1 MRLFKWIF
9 LVAILGLWGVEPIW
23 AEGKKKKP
31 SRKRPLRR
39 KDEEEKEDEED
50 EEDEDKD
57 PKFAKVIKDF
67 DKVEGLFD
75 LYRDPEEN
83 KVFLAIRPDQ
93 FDQIYL
99 CSITRTQGD
108 GYFFDSASLV
118 SIGRGW
124 GTFPFVFQRVGKKVF
139 FAHKNVYYRAEPDA
153 AIHRAVD
160 RGLSDSILGVGSIEG
175 QPHPETGAVLVDPN
189 DFFVQD
195 IALVSS
201 FFSEY
206 LKKGSYSFDSD
217 NSYFGALKN
226 FPHNTEIDVVLHF
239 ATDSPQRDIPTLADT
254 RSFQHIYHYSLSSL
268 PESDFR
274 PRLADDRVGHFT
286 TLHQDYTSVLKDD
299 PYVRYINRWH
309 LEKAEPKFDQSPP
322 KKPIVFWLENTIPP
336 EYRDAVQEG
345 ILVWNKAFEPLGF
358 EGAIVA
364 KQQPDDAEWDAA
376 DVRYNVGA
384 LDGAARPG
392 VRGGAVAHQSLYR
405 RDFRRRYPHQRG
417 LYPLRP
423 FGVHRTGRSCGTE
436 GLGLSENSPRL
447 RAPQLWG
454 TAGDSATWPTGCGRR
469 PLSGGTCWKLAPRPA
484 EARWTKKSSSA
495 S

>member
-1 MRLFKWIF
+1 M
-9 LVAILGLWGVEPIW
+9 
-23 AEGKKKKP
+23 
-31 SRKRPLRR
+31 
-39 KDEEEKEDEED
+39 
-50 EEDEDKD
+50 
-57 PKFAKVIKDF
+57 
-67 DKVEGLFD
+67 
-75 LYRDPEEN
+75 
-83 KVFLAIRPDQ
+83 
-93 FDQIYL
+93 
-99 CSITRTQGD
+99 
-108 GYFFDSASLV
+108 
-118 SIGRGW
+118 
-124 GTFPFVFQRVGKKVF
+124 
-139 FAHKNVYYRAEPDA
+139 
-153 AIHRAVD
+153 
-160 RGLSDSILGVGSIEG
+160 
-175 QPHPETGAVLVDPN
+175 LVDPN

-206 LKKGSYSFDSD
+206 LKKGSYSFDND

-309 LEKAEPKFDQSPP
+309 LEKAEPKFDRSPP

-376 DVRYNVGA
+376 DVRYNSVRWMVQPGQGYAVGPSRTNPFTGEIFDA
-384 LDGAARPG
+384 DIRISADFIRYAHLEFTELVDPVGRGPWAAGDFNAPSRAAAMEHSRGFCDMADGLRQEAAFGWHLLEARDRG
-392 VRGGAVAHQSLYR
+392 RRRRGG
-405 RDFRRRYPHQRG
+405 
-417 LYPLRP
+417 
-423 FGVHRTGRSCGTE
+423 
-436 GLGLSENSPRL
+436 
-447 RAPQLWG
+447 
-454 TAGDSATWPTGCGRR
+454 
-469 PLSGGTCWKLAPRPA
+469 
-484 EARWTKKSSSA
+484 
-495 S
+495 